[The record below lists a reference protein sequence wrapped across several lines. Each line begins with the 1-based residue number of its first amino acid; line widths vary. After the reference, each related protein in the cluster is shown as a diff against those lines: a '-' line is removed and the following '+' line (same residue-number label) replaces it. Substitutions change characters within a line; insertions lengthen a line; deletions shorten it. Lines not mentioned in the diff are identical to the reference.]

1 MMTEAEGTANNT
13 GTINVSGADSVG
25 ILADGGTATNSSGT
39 INVTGSSSFG
49 MKATEGEAINNATI
63 NANNNIGMF
72 ADGGI
77 VTNGSSGKINAGSG
91 ASYLMLAENGGTANN
106 KGTLTFSGS
115 GSALQAKGAT
125 VNNTGSITATG
136 SGNGMAAD
144 GTSSAGANAV
154 NSGTITVNSGKGM
167 IATSTTID
175 TTVTN
180 ASGGVITVNSNGGVG
195 MYADGSHA
203 RAINLGTINIKGTS
217 STSYGMKAVNGGS
230 VENAG
235 TINMAA
241 GSAGTGIYV
250 DGKSTFYNNAS
261 GKIVLPADKRKAE
274 PLPATPRPA
283 ALTFAMTAAAA
294 PTSLFIWN
302 KAQLCKTAALW

>member
-1 MMTEAEGTANNT
+1 
-13 GTINVSGADSVG
+13 
-25 ILADGGTATNSSGT
+25 
-39 INVTGSSSFG
+39 
-49 MKATEGEAINNATI
+49 
-63 NANNNIGMF
+63 
-72 ADGGI
+72 
-77 VTNGSSGKINAGSG
+77 
-91 ASYLMLAENGGTANN
+91 MLAENGGTANN